1 MHGDNLK
8 SQSSS
13 SRGEGE
19 GFLALRD
26 LPDLPPLDQKRRSRR
41 HNVWL
46 RRVAVCFVLITVAL
60 IVRAAWAHPGMVSL

>member
-1 MHGDNLK
+1 MHGDDTK

-13 SRGEGE
+13 SKSK

-26 LPDLPPLDQKRRSRR
+26 LPDLPPLHRKRGTRG

-46 RRVAVCFVLITVAL
+46 RRVAVWFVLISVAL
-60 IVRAAWAHPGMVSL
+60 IIRAAWAHPGMVPL